1 MDATMMKAQTLNVL
15 KIVIFIFWDFHLMMN
30 YGFWIKKVWVLD
42 FEENEDECEEQDC
55 WILLIFMVFIDED
68 LLKLMVLLKI

>member
-30 YGFWIKKVWVLD
+30 YGFWIKRFGFWILKKMKMKVRNRLLD
-42 FEENEDECEEQDC
+42 F
-55 WILLIFMVFIDED
+55 IDFYGFY
-68 LLKLMVLLKI
+68 

>member
-30 YGFWIKKVWVLD
+30 YGFWIKRVGFWILKKMKMKVRNRLLD
-42 FEENEDECEEQDC
+42 F
-55 WILLIFMVFIDED
+55 IDFYGFY
-68 LLKLMVLLKI
+68 